1 MKPTDIVAAVRAK
14 DSKLLDGLTDKRAE
28 QLIKAALTIVREGL
42 AAVQTGDMQIAMLGR
57 FKVSEVTKGEGAD
70 AAKVRRVVYVAP
82 KPVDKEA
89 QAVQAGKAAARTEK
103 GEKAGKGPKA
113 KKAE

>member
-28 QLIKAALTIVREGL
+28 QLVKAALSVVREGL
-42 AAVQTGDMQIAMLGR
+42 AAVETGDLQIAMLGR

-70 AAKVRRVVYVAP
+70 AAKVRRVIYVAP
-82 KPVDKEA
+82 KPIDKAAE
-89 QAVQAGKAAARTEK
+89 AVQAKKA
-103 GEKAGKGPKA
+103 AGKGAKA
-113 KKAE
+113 KA